1 MIVVQLVGVAHLL
14 CRGVDWLC
22 CGCWP
27 VPWNVYWLVLIG
39 GGEGCVGRSTIK
51 NQSFSAMCNW
61 GSQQAKQLVA
71 GSSARA
77 NSFSVWRSC
86 RCTQQGLPTQTMH
99 FWKANPLKWPYVWMS
114 YPSKMGN
121 LINDPCKVNLFERHA
136 VSVKLDF
143 MLWPTPWGSC
153 RQSAGP
159 TSYSRMSGAH
169 ISWKDPSFGC
179 LHSPGSSSSPC
190 ADSTESNSSCKSSLR
205 LPKTYNFPSFKSCS
219 WASAL
224 STVQYQYE
232 PSSIAGVQVLAQ
244 IAPKA
249 QQLLRVFIEVAK
261 KVDEIELTGGAQ
273 ETSRCHQR
281 RYQTHLSSPW
291 KSQTENGFRMAAFEK
306 VWST

>member
-159 TSYSRMSGAH
+159 TSYRRMSGAH

-190 ADSTESNSSCKSSLR
+190 ADSTESNSSCESSLR
-205 LPKTYNFPSFKSCS
+205 LPKRLMK
-219 WASAL
+219 L
-224 STVQYQYE
+224 SL
-232 PSSIAGVQVLAQ
+232 QV
-244 IAPKA
+244 APKKHRDA
-249 QQLLRVFIEVAK
+249 TNEDTRRTLAPHENLRLKMASGWRHSKRSGQLRPNLQNQCNLENPVF
-261 KVDEIELTGGAQ
+261 G
-273 ETSRCHQR
+273 QR
-281 RYQTHLSSPW
+281 S
-291 KSQTENGFRMAAFEK
+291 
-306 VWST
+306 